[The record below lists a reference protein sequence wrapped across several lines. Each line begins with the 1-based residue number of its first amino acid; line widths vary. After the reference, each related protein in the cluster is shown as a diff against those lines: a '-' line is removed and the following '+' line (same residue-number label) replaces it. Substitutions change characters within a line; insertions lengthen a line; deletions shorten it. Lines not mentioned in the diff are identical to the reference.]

1 MAVTSTRAFAARA
14 ILPAVLCIA
23 APLSPHVFAAEQDG
37 LWGFWK
43 GGGEVVVMGHASTD
57 PGVGA
62 PATLRLEDC
71 ATQRNLSAAGREE
84 ARRIGE
90 AFRARGA
97 PIGEVLSSRW
107 CRCLETARLAFGKVE
122 PWPALD
128 SFFRDRSREPAQTAA
143 VRARAAE
150 RPGAGNLILVTPQ
163 VKITALTGVFPAQGE
178 VVVLTPQGNGTFRIA
193 GRLPPPK

>member
-37 LWGFWK
+37 LWGPLK
-43 GGGEVVVMGHASTD
+43 GGGQVVGMRRAPTA
-57 PGVGA
+57 A
-62 PATLRLEDC
+62 PAGGVP
-71 ATQRNLSAAGREE
+71 AG
-84 ARRIGE
+84 
-90 AFRARGA
+90 
-97 PIGEVLSSRW
+97 RW
-107 CRCLETARLAFGKVE
+107 CRSRETARLAFGKVE

-150 RPGAGNLILVTPQ
+150 RPGAGNLILGTHQ
-163 VKITALTGVFPAQGE
+163 VNITALTGVFPAQGE

-193 GRLPPPK
+193 GRLPPPQRANAPEGRRAPRDRPAA